1 MIAATNVAAS
11 VKQRLLNVAHKRNE
25 DFGFTLSRYAIERLL
40 YRVAVSPMQRSFIL
54 KGATLFT
61 VWSGVPHRATRDLD
75 LLDLGFSSPEILART
90 FRELCA
96 IETTPDGLL
105 FDEASVRAAP
115 IREDN
120 IYGGIRITLVAK
132 LGTTRIP
139 VQVDVGFGDDIVPA
153 PEDVTLPTLLD
164 FSAPALRAYPK
175 ETVIAEK
182 FHAMV
187 VVGMTNSRMK
197 DFFDIAWLAEKFA
210 FNDAPLR
217 TAITATFARRRT
229 SLPEGMPLALT
240 VEFYGDDAKQQQ
252 WKGFLRRV
260 NLPSVTLAT
269 VVGRIANFLAPFV
282 NKTHMHRHWPC
293 GGPWGDNLP

>member
-1 MIAATNVAAS
+1 MWRTSETKTS
-11 VKQRLLNVAHKRNE
+11 V
-25 DFGFTLSRYAIERLL
+25 SRCRAMPSS
-40 YRVAVSPMQRSFIL
+40 VSCTVLRSRRCST
-54 KGATLFT
+54 A
-61 VWSGVPHRATRDLD
+61 
-75 LLDLGFSSPEILART
+75 
-90 FRELCA
+90 
-96 IETTPDGLL
+96 
-105 FDEASVRAAP
+105 
-115 IREDN
+115 
-120 IYGGIRITLVAK
+120 

-153 PEDVTLPTLLD
+153 PEDVTLPTLLE

-187 VVGMTNSRMK
+187 VLGMTNSRMK

-260 NLPSVTLAT
+260 NLPSETLAT

>member
-1 MIAATNVAAS
+1 M
-11 VKQRLLNVAHKRNE
+11 
-25 DFGFTLSRYAIERLL
+25 
-40 YRVAVSPMQRSFIL
+40 
-54 KGATLFT
+54 
-61 VWSGVPHRATRDLD
+61 
-75 LLDLGFSSPEILART
+75 
-90 FRELCA
+90 
-96 IETTPDGLL
+96 
-105 FDEASVRAAP
+105 
-115 IREDN
+115 
-120 IYGGIRITLVAK
+120 
-132 LGTTRIP
+132 TRIP

-153 PEDVTLPTLLD
+153 PEDVTLPTLLE

-187 VVGMTNSRMK
+187 VLGMTNSRMK

-260 NLPSVTLAT
+260 NLPSETLAT

-282 NKTHMHRHWPC
+282 HKTHMHRHWPC

>member
-1 MIAATNVAAS
+1 LRQLRPDDSIRQGS
-11 VKQRLLNVAHKRNE
+11 VGPHDGWAH
-25 DFGFTLSRYAIERLL
+25 
-40 YRVAVSPMQRSFIL
+40 
-54 KGATLFT
+54 
-61 VWSGVPHRATRDLD
+61 
-75 LLDLGFSSPEILART
+75 
-90 FRELCA
+90 
-96 IETTPDGLL
+96 
-105 FDEASVRAAP
+105 
-115 IREDN
+115 
-120 IYGGIRITLVAK
+120 
-132 LGTTRIP
+132 
-139 VQVDVGFGDDIVPA
+139 DVGGD
-153 PEDVTLPTLLD
+153 
-164 FSAPALRAYPK
+164 RR
-175 ETVIAEK
+175 
-182 FHAMV
+182 
-187 VVGMTNSRMK
+187 GTNSRMK

-260 NLPSVTLAT
+260 NLPSETLAT